1 MKWMAEG
8 RERYILRKMREDRE
22 GLPKEKQD
30 YYFENGTMF
39 VGSDTA
45 HMHRSTEELGTQV
58 GESLG
63 KQVGGSLDKQVGG
76 SHYKDCGI
84 QPVEYIYSNGLDFLE
99 GNVVKYITR
108 HRTKGDGEQ
117 DIRKVIHYA
126 QMILQMEYNK
136 GE

>member
-1 MKWMAEG
+1 MAEG

-45 HMHRSTEELGTQV
+45 LMHRSTEELGT
-58 GESLG
+58 
-63 KQVGGSLDKQVGG
+63 QVGGSLDKQVGG

-136 GE
+136 GD

>member
-22 GLPKEKQD
+22 GLPKEED
-30 YYFENGTMF
+30 YYFENGTKF
-39 VGSDTA
+39 VGSDY
-45 HMHRSTEELGTQV
+45 RTQV
-58 GESLG
+58 GGSLG
-63 KQVGGSLDKQVGG
+63 KQVGGSLGKQVGG

>member
-1 MKWMAEG
+1 MAEG

-22 GLPKEKQD
+22 GLPKEED
-30 YYFENGTMF
+30 YYFENGT
-39 VGSDTA
+39 
-45 HMHRSTEELGTQV
+45 
-58 GESLG
+58 
-63 KQVGGSLDKQVGG
+63 KGGSLGKQVGG